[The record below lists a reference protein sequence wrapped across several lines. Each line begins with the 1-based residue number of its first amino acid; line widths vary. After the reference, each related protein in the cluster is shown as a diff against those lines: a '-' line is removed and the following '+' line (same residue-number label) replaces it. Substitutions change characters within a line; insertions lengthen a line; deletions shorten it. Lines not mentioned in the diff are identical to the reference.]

1 MNIKTY
7 RGFFWTC
14 ILVSI
19 LCNAVFYFIENFCI
33 PRFQPVYDPIT
44 WVACETV
51 QMLLTIALGIFIRK
65 NRNHAILENDGTEEK
80 YIKYIHIWIVFLI
93 ILFFLPD
100 TFIMFHYYTDKI
112 ISAITAII
120 GLRPVGFSNFF
131 NYIDLWDIAICLG
144 CVFFKINHK
153 KKCIE

>member
-33 PRFQPVYDPIT
+33 PRFQAVYDPIT
-44 WVACETV
+44 WVACEAV
-51 QMLLTIALGIFIRK
+51 QMLLTITLGIFIRK
-65 NRNHAILENDGTEEK
+65 NRNHAILENDGTEKK
-80 YIKYIHIWIVFLI
+80 YIRY
-93 ILFFLPD
+93 
-100 TFIMFHYYTDKI
+100 IMFHYYKDKI

-120 GLRPVGFSNFF
+120 GLRSVGFFVFF

>member
-44 WVACETV
+44 WVACEAV
-51 QMLLTIALGIFIRK
+51 QMFLTIVLGIFIRK

-80 YIKYIHIWIVFLI
+80 YIKYIRIWIVFLI
-93 ILFFLPD
+93 ILFFLPNMLI
-100 TFIMFHYYTDKI
+100 FADKI
-112 ISAITAII
+112 IVTIT
-120 GLRPVGFSNFF
+120 GLRSVGFF

>member
-44 WVACETV
+44 WVACEAV

-65 NRNHAILENDGTEEK
+65 NGNHAILENDETEEK

-93 ILFFLPD
+93 ILFFLPNM
-100 TFIMFHYYTDKI
+100 FIIADKI
-112 ISAITAII
+112 IVTIT
-120 GLRPVGFSNFF
+120 GLRSVGFF

>member
-7 RGFFWTC
+7 KGLFWIC

-44 WVACETV
+44 WVACEAV
-51 QMLLTIALGIFIRK
+51 QMLLTIVLGIFIRK

-80 YIKYIHIWIVFLI
+80 YIKYIRIWIVFLI
-93 ILFFLPD
+93 ILFFLPNM
-100 TFIMFHYYTDKI
+100 FIMFHYYTEKI
-112 ISAITAII
+112 ISAIT
-120 GLRPVGFSNFF
+120 GLRLVTFF

>member
-44 WVACETV
+44 WVACEAV

-65 NRNHAILENDGTEEK
+65 NRNHAILENDGTEKK
-80 YIKYIHIWIVFLI
+80 YIKYIRIWIVFLI
-93 ILFFLPD
+93 ILFFLPNM
-100 TFIMFHYYTDKI
+100 FIIADKI
-112 ISAITAII
+112 IVTIT
-120 GLRPVGFSNFF
+120 GLRSVGFF

>member
-7 RGFFWTC
+7 RGLFGTC

-33 PRFQPVYDPIT
+33 PRFQPIYDPTI
-44 WVACETV
+44 WIACEAV
-51 QMLLTIALGIFIRK
+51 QMLLTIVLGIFIRK

-80 YIKYIHIWIVFLI
+80 YIKYIRIWIVFLI
-93 ILFFLPD
+93 ILFFLPNM
-100 TFIMFHYYTDKI
+100 FIIADKI
-112 ISAITAII
+112 IVSIT
-120 GLRPVGFSNFF
+120 GLRLAGFF

-144 CVFFKINHK
+144 CVFFKINQK

>member
-14 ILVSI
+14 ILVSV
-19 LCNAVFYFIENFCI
+19 LCNTVFYFIENFCI
-33 PRFQPVYDPIT
+33 PRFQAVYDPIP
-44 WVACETV
+44 WVACEAV
-51 QMLLTIALGIFIRK
+51 QMLLTITLGIFIRK

-80 YIKYIHIWIVFLI
+80 YIKYIRIWIVFLI
-93 ILFFLPD
+93 ILFFLPNM
-100 TFIMFHYYTDKI
+100 FIIADKI
-112 ISAITAII
+112 IVTIT
-120 GLRPVGFSNFF
+120 GLRSVGFF

>member
-14 ILVSI
+14 ILVSV
-19 LCNAVFYFIENFCI
+19 LCNTVFYFIENFCI
-33 PRFQPVYDPIT
+33 PRFQAVYDPIT
-44 WVACETV
+44 WVACEAV
-51 QMLLTIALGIFIRK
+51 QMLLTITLGIFIRK

-80 YIKYIHIWIVFLI
+80 YIKYIRIWIVFLI
-93 ILFFLPD
+93 ILFFLPNM
-100 TFIMFHYYTDKI
+100 FIIADKI
-112 ISAITAII
+112 IVTIT
-120 GLRPVGFSNFF
+120 GLRSVGFF
-131 NYIDLWDIAICLG
+131 NYIDLWYIAICLG

>member
-44 WVACETV
+44 WVACEAV

-93 ILFFLPD
+93 ILFFLPNM
-100 TFIMFHYYTDKI
+100 FIIADKI
-112 ISAITAII
+112 IVTIT
-120 GLRPVGFSNFF
+120 GLRSVGFF

>member
-7 RGFFWTC
+7 RGLFWTC

-33 PRFQPVYDPIT
+33 PRFQAVYDPIT
-44 WVACETV
+44 WVACEAV
-51 QMLLTIALGIFIRK
+51 QMFLTIVLGIFIRK

-80 YIKYIHIWIVFLI
+80 YIKYIRIWIVFLI
-93 ILFFLPD
+93 ILFFLPNMLI
-100 TFIMFHYYTDKI
+100 FADKI
-112 ISAITAII
+112 IVTIT
-120 GLRPVGFSNFF
+120 GLRSVGFF

>member
-44 WVACETV
+44 WVACEAV

-80 YIKYIHIWIVFLI
+80 YIKYIRIWIVFLI
-93 ILFFLPD
+93 ILFFLPNMLI
-100 TFIMFHYYTDKI
+100 FADKI
-112 ISAITAII
+112 IVTIT
-120 GLRPVGFSNFF
+120 GLRSVGFF

>member
-14 ILVSI
+14 ILVSV
-19 LCNAVFYFIENFCI
+19 LCNTVFYFIENFCI
-33 PRFQPVYDPIT
+33 PRFQAVYDPIT
-44 WVACETV
+44 WVACEAV
-51 QMLLTIALGIFIRK
+51 QMLLTITLGIFIRK

-80 YIKYIHIWIVFLI
+80 YIKYIRIWIVFLI
-93 ILFFLPD
+93 ILFFLPNM
-100 TFIMFHYYTDKI
+100 FIIADKI
-112 ISAITAII
+112 IVTIT
-120 GLRPVGFSNFF
+120 GLRSVGFF

>member
-7 RGFFWTC
+7 RGLFWTC

-19 LCNAVFYFIENFCI
+19 VCNAVFYFIENFCI
-33 PRFQPVYDPIT
+33 PHFQPIYDPTT
-44 WVACETV
+44 WLACEAV
-51 QMLLTIALGIFIRK
+51 QMLLTIVLGIFIRK

-80 YIKYIHIWIVFLI
+80 YIKYIRIWIVFLI
-93 ILFFLPD
+93 ILFFLPNM
-100 TFIMFHYYTDKI
+100 FIIADKI
-112 ISAITAII
+112 IVSIT
-120 GLRPVGFSNFF
+120 GLRLAGFF

-144 CVFFKINHK
+144 CVFFKINQK

>member
-7 RGFFWTC
+7 RGLFWTC
-14 ILVSI
+14 ILVSV
-19 LCNAVFYFIENFCI
+19 LCNTVFYFIENFCI

-44 WVACETV
+44 WVACEAV
-51 QMLLTIALGIFIRK
+51 QMLLTITLGIFIRK

-93 ILFFLPD
+93 ILFFLPNM
-100 TFIMFHYYTDKI
+100 FIIADKI
-112 ISAITAII
+112 IVTIT
-120 GLRPVGFSNFF
+120 GLRSVGFF

>member
-44 WVACETV
+44 WVACEAV

-80 YIKYIHIWIVFLI
+80 YIKYIHIRIFPPVIFL
-93 ILFFLPD
+93 
-100 TFIMFHYYTDKI
+100 
-112 ISAITAII
+112 
-120 GLRPVGFSNFF
+120 FF

>member
-7 RGFFWTC
+7 RGLFWTC
-14 ILVSI
+14 ILVSV
-19 LCNAVFYFIENFCI
+19 LCNTVFYFIENFCI
-33 PRFQPVYDPIT
+33 PRFQAVYDPIT
-44 WVACETV
+44 WVACEAV
-51 QMLLTIALGIFIRK
+51 QMLLTIVLGIFIRK

-80 YIKYIHIWIVFLI
+80 YIKYIRIWIVFLI
-93 ILFFLPD
+93 ILFFLPNM
-100 TFIMFHYYTDKI
+100 FIFADKI
-112 ISAITAII
+112 IVTIT
-120 GLRPVGFSNFF
+120 GLRSVGFF

>member
-14 ILVSI
+14 ILVSV
-19 LCNAVFYFIENFCI
+19 LCNTVFYFIENFCI
-33 PRFQPVYDPIT
+33 PRFQAVYDPIT
-44 WVACETV
+44 WVACEAV
-51 QMLLTIALGIFIRK
+51 QMLLTITLGIFIRK

-80 YIKYIHIWIVFLI
+80 YIKYIRIWIVFLI
-93 ILFFLPD
+93 ILFFFFFM
-100 TFIMFHYYTDKI
+100 FIISDKI
-112 ISAITAII
+112 IVTIT
-120 GLRPVGFSNFF
+120 GLRSVGFF

>member
-7 RGFFWTC
+7 RGLFWTC

-19 LCNAVFYFIENFCI
+19 LCNAVFYFIENFCL
-33 PRFQPVYDPIT
+33 PRFQPVYDPTT
-44 WVACETV
+44 WVACEAV
-51 QMLLTIALGIFIRK
+51 QMLLTIVLGIFIRK
-65 NRNHAILENDGTEEK
+65 NRNHAILENDGTGEK

-93 ILFFLPD
+93 ILFFLPNM
-100 TFIMFHYYTDKI
+100 FIIADKI
-112 ISAITAII
+112 IVTIT
-120 GLRPVGFSNFF
+120 GLRSVGFF

>member
-44 WVACETV
+44 WVACEAV

-80 YIKYIHIWIVFLI
+80 YIKYIRIWIVFLI
-93 ILFFLPD
+93 ILFFLPNM
-100 TFIMFHYYTDKI
+100 FIIADKI
-112 ISAITAII
+112 IVTIT
-120 GLRPVGFSNFF
+120 GLRSVGFF

-144 CVFFKINHK
+144 C
-153 KKCIE
+153 E

>member
-7 RGFFWTC
+7 RGLFWTC
-14 ILVSI
+14 ILVSV
-19 LCNAVFYFIENFCI
+19 LCNTVFYFIENFCI

-44 WVACETV
+44 WVACEAV
-51 QMLLTIALGIFIRK
+51 QMLLTIVLGIFIRK
-65 NRNHAILENDGTEEK
+65 NRNHAILENDGTEKK
-80 YIKYIHIWIVFLI
+80 YIKYIRIWIVFLI
-93 ILFFLPD
+93 ILFFLPNM
-100 TFIMFHYYTDKI
+100 FIIADKI
-112 ISAITAII
+112 IVTIT
-120 GLRPVGFSNFF
+120 GLRSVGFF

>member
-33 PRFQPVYDPIT
+33 PRFQAVYDPIT
-44 WVACETV
+44 WVACEAV
-51 QMLLTIALGIFIRK
+51 QMLLTITLGIFIRK

-80 YIKYIHIWIVFLI
+80 YIKYIRIWIVFLI
-93 ILFFLPD
+93 ILFFLPNM
-100 TFIMFHYYTDKI
+100 FIIADKI
-112 ISAITAII
+112 IVTIT
-120 GLRPVGFSNFF
+120 GLRSVGFF

>member
-14 ILVSI
+14 SLVSV
-19 LCNAVFYFIENFCI
+19 LCNTVFYFIENFCI
-33 PRFQPVYDPIT
+33 PRFQAVYDPIT
-44 WVACETV
+44 WVACEAV
-51 QMLLTIALGIFIRK
+51 QMLLTITLGIFIRK

-80 YIKYIHIWIVFLI
+80 YIKYIRIWIVFLI
-93 ILFFLPD
+93 ILFFLPNM
-100 TFIMFHYYTDKI
+100 FIIADKI
-112 ISAITAII
+112 IVTIT
-120 GLRPVGFSNFF
+120 GLRSVGFF

>member
-44 WVACETV
+44 WVACEAV
-51 QMLLTIALGIFIRK
+51 QMLLTITLGIFIRK

-80 YIKYIHIWIVFLI
+80 YIKYIRIWIVFLI
-93 ILFFLPD
+93 ILFFLPNM
-100 TFIMFHYYTDKI
+100 FIIADKI
-112 ISAITAII
+112 IVTIT
-120 GLRPVGFSNFF
+120 GLRSVGFF

>member
-44 WVACETV
+44 WVACEAV
-51 QMLLTIALGIFIRK
+51 QMLLTIVLGIFIRK

-93 ILFFLPD
+93 ILFFLPNM
-100 TFIMFHYYTDKI
+100 FIIADKI
-112 ISAITAII
+112 IVTIT
-120 GLRPVGFSNFF
+120 GLRSVGFF

>member
-14 ILVSI
+14 ILVSV
-19 LCNAVFYFIENFCI
+19 LCNTVFYFIENFCI

-44 WVACETV
+44 WVACEAV
-51 QMLLTIALGIFIRK
+51 QMLLTIVLGIFIRK
-65 NRNHAILENDGTEEK
+65 NRNHAILENDGTEKK
-80 YIKYIHIWIVFLI
+80 YIKYIRIWIVFLI
-93 ILFFLPD
+93 ILFFLPNM
-100 TFIMFHYYTDKI
+100 FIIADKI
-112 ISAITAII
+112 IVTIT
-120 GLRPVGFSNFF
+120 GLRSVGFF

>member
-7 RGFFWTC
+7 RGLFWTC
-14 ILVSI
+14 ILVSV
-19 LCNAVFYFIENFCI
+19 LCNTVFYFIENFCI

-44 WVACETV
+44 WVACEAV

-93 ILFFLPD
+93 ILFFLPNM
-100 TFIMFHYYTDKI
+100 FIIADKI
-112 ISAITAII
+112 IVTIT
-120 GLRPVGFSNFF
+120 GLRSVGFF